1 MLAFPKSTID
11 DASAERR
18 AGISAV
24 FLAAA
29 PARHAVEAGHIT
41 AIEGVVRKP
50 VASGL
55 QALRAAA

>member
-11 DASAERR
+11 DAAAEWRT
-18 AGISAV
+18 GISAV

-29 PARHAVEAGHIT
+29 PARHALDAAPI
-41 AIEGVVRKP
+41 ASIEGVVRKP